1 MSSSVPNLNLTQLY
15 KKREK
20 CEMGKLQLKHTIIII
35 IIQILHIMGL
45 YINVESALQWN
56 LGTHLNN
63 AHLHTY
69 HDTYTA
75 AHIQIPH
82 SLES

>member
-15 KKREK
+15 KKHEK

-45 YINVESALQWN
+45 YRVYAFAQ
-56 LGTHLNN
+56 
-63 AHLHTY
+63 
-69 HDTYTA
+69 
-75 AHIQIPH
+75 
-82 SLES
+82 SL